1 MGSQARPGNT
11 TQYRMPDCA
20 IAEHKDQWLKVGS
33 QAKKGPQVCDFKG
46 NLKCFLYLLLLSL
59 APTHLHLCL
68 LPIGHQ
74 ICHLW
79 QPFYAFLLVA
89 ESWVSLLGLLLL
101 WLSSCIMS
109 CLNLAFACQPIMM
122 PSSWVIRKAYEA
134 RINSMNQERQASM
147 LLLIAIT
154 QEGCKKREGVSR
166 GWEKKEDN
174 GEREKKSGWT
184 KENWR
189 EGVKGDEERLHL
201 EMRRPW

>member
-79 QPFYAFLLVA
+79 QPFYAFFLVA

-134 RINSMNQERQASM
+134 RINSMNQERE
-147 LLLIAIT
+147 T
-154 QEGCKKREGVSR
+154 G
-166 GWEKKEDN
+166 
-174 GEREKKSGWT
+174 
-184 KENWR
+184 
-189 EGVKGDEERLHL
+189 LHAPAHRYHL
-201 EMRRPW
+201 GRM